1 MKQKSAPIIIAP
13 DSFKGSLS
21 SAEVCKTLER
31 GIHAVAPGLN
41 IHSVPLSDGG
51 EGFIDVFRQNVSGEL
66 YNCTVLNPLGESIT
80 AQYFVVENSMTAVI
94 EMARASGLT
103 LIHEERRNPL
113 LTSTF
118 GTGQLIADALDKGF
132 RRFVIGI
139 GGSATNDGGAGM
151 AQALG
156 VRFYDANETEI
167 TNPMNGKLIGDC
179 HRISLKNLHSGV
191 AESTFLIAG
200 DVGNSLLGPDGA
212 VYIYARQKGATEQD
226 LPILERNMNSF
237 YSIVEKTIAKEVRQI
252 PGAGAAG
259 GLGAGLMAFIG
270 ALIQSGIDLV
280 LNEIRFDELIE
291 NVRLVI
297 TGEGQID
304 AQTLQGKTVMGV
316 VNRAKKRR
324 VPVMVVAGRIDGD
337 PAMFKRAGIDEL
349 FSLTEV
355 AGSQQKA
362 INQAA
367 DYLEIIGAKIAQTI
381 NRER

>member
-21 SAEVCKTLER
+21 SAGVCKALER
-31 GIHAVAPGLN
+31 GIHAVDPELN

-51 EGFIDVFRQNVSGEL
+51 EGFIEIFRQNVSGGL
-66 YNCTVLNPLGESIT
+66 YNCMVLNPLGESIT
-80 AQYFVVENSMTAVI
+80 AQYFAIENSMTVVI
-94 EMARASGLT
+94 EMAQASGLT
-103 LIHEERRNPL
+103 LIHEKRRNPL

-132 RRFVIGI
+132 RRFVVGI

-156 VRFYDANETEI
+156 VRFYDTNDAEI
-167 TNPMNGKLIGDC
+167 TDPMNGKLIGDC
-179 HRISLKNLHSGV
+179 CRISLKNLHPGV
-191 AESTFLIAG
+191 TGSTFLIAG
-200 DVGNSLLGPDGA
+200 DVWNPLLGPNGA
-212 VYIYARQKGATEQD
+212 VYIYARQKGATGHD

-259 GLGAGLMAFIG
+259 GLGAGLIAFLG
-270 ALIQSGIDLV
+270 ASIQSGINLV
-280 LNEIRFDELIE
+280 LDEIRFDELIE

-316 VNRAKKRR
+316 VNRAKKGG
-324 VPVMVVAGRIDGD
+324 VPVIVVAGKIDGD
-337 PAMFKRAGIDEL
+337 PAMFKRTGIDEL

-355 AGSQQKA
+355 AGSQLKA

-367 DYLEIIGAKIAQTI
+367 GYLEIIGGKIAQTI
-381 NRER
+381 NRET